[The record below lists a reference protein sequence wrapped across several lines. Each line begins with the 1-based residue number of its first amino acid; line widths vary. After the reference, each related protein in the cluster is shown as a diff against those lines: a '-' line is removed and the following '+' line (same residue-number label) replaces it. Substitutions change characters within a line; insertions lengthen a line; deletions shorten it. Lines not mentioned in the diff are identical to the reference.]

1 MQKKVFTTMALALG
15 ISATAFAQ
23 SAKTVSGTVCD
34 GSTGEPLIGAT
45 VREAGTAN
53 ATVTDSDGH
62 FLLNVSSN
70 QITVSYV
77 GYETS
82 QVKTAKAGNYDVRLS
97 SDNTINEVVVVGYGT
112 QRKSDLT
119 GSLASVSSKDIKD
132 YATANVSNLIAGK
145 AAGVYVSTASG
156 QPGEDAIVRVR
167 GLGTVNDNSP
177 LYVVDGQFMDNISAV
192 NPADIDR
199 IEVLKDA
206 SATAIYGSRGS
217 NGVILITTKG
227 GQSGQTTVSLD
238 ASIGWRSSYKALDM
252 MNSHQ
257 YYEFI
262 TTAYADEASFDKQ
275 KFTNQFNKGYDTDWW
290 DEVTRSA
297 FNQNYNLSVRTGT
310 AKSRTALSLGY
321 VDEQG
326 ALITTDFNRL
336 NLRLNQEYDI
346 NKYVT
351 VGATINIADMR
362 KKDAGALAHFDQ
374 SQKADPFTP
383 VINPLVE
390 PGSEN
395 YDYNKYAPTEWSWDP
410 NPVSRLRL
418 IDSHHNS
425 FNAFGNLFAQVNLTH
440 DLHYRFQLSF
450 ERDND
455 TYKSFTPVYESVFSA
470 DNLANMQSKSNTY
483 TQLTHNT
490 GWVKNYMVENRLNYT
505 HDFGRHHL
513 DVMAAITYEK
523 NDSEGINA
531 YKHTAVGND
540 EAYRVLDAQT
550 AGDLTSGGRTKT
562 AMMSYL
568 GRVNYAYA
576 DRYLATVNFRADGS
590 SRFAKSNRWGYFPSF
605 SLGWRISSE
614 PFFQKSSLASWMDNL
629 KLRAGWGQNGN
640 QRIDAQAPLTLIA
653 TDAEKKWWYGNGFTN
668 GYVPSYQGNADI
680 KWETS
685 EQTNIGLD
693 VALLHNTLDM
703 SFDYYIKK
711 TRDMLLQNPV
721 PSFGGYPNSPFVN
734 AGDVR
739 NNGFE
744 FVANYHNHAGDFNYH
759 ASLNLSTYKTKVTRL
774 TQDYLTGTV
783 SRTYVGGPMGRFWG
797 YKQIGIFQSQA
808 EIDSYV
814 DADGV
819 KYQPNAH
826 PGDFKFAKL
835 GDGKGAINDEEDRTF
850 IGNPNPDLI
859 YGFSLGFEWKGFDF
873 SAAFQGTLGNDI
885 YNAAKGTL
893 SVPGTQNALADAL
906 NKAWKHEGDTG
917 AKWPRITTN
926 NDNNNWR
933 VSSFMVEDGS
943 YLRLQNLQVGYTLP
957 MSLMGKLQ
965 YVKSARVYF
974 SAQNL
979 FTITGYSG
987 LDPDLGSASAL
998 NLGYDAVRYPSSR
1011 TFMFGVNLTF

>member
-1 MQKKVFTTMALALG
+1 MEKKVIIMALALG
-15 ISATAFAQ
+15 ISTTALAQ
-23 SAKTVSGTVCD
+23 SAKSISGTVYD

-45 VREAGTAN
+45 VREAGTSN
-53 ATVTDSDGH
+53 GTVTDADGH
-62 FLLNVSSN
+62 FQLTVSSN

-82 QVKTAKAGNYDVRLS
+82 QVKTVKEGNYEVRLA
-97 SDNTINEVVVVGYGT
+97 SDNMINEVVAVGYGT

-119 GSLASVSSKDIKD
+119 GSLSSVSSKDFKG
-132 YATANVSNLIAGK
+132 YATSNVSNLIAGK

-156 QPGEDAIVRVR
+156 QPGEDAVVRVR

-177 LYVVDGQFMDNISAV
+177 LYVVDGQFMDNISSI
-192 NPADIDR
+192 NPVDIDR

-227 GQSGQTTVSLD
+227 GQSGQTSVTLD

-252 MNSHQ
+252 MNSKQ
-257 YYEFI
+257 YYKFI
-262 TTAYADEASFDKQ
+262 TTAYADEPSFDKQ
-275 KFTNQFNKGYDTDWW
+275 KFTNQYQKGYDTNWW
-290 DEVTRSA
+290 DEVTRAA

-310 AKSRTALSLGY
+310 EKSRTAFSLGY
-321 VDEQG
+321 VDEEG
-326 ALITTDFNRL
+326 ALICTDFSRITA
-336 NLRLNQEYDI
+336 RLNQEYDI

-351 VGATINIADMR
+351 VGGTINVASMK
-362 KKDAGALAHFDQ
+362 KKDASALAQFDQ
-374 SQKADPFTP
+374 ILKADPFTP
-383 VINPLVE
+383 VINPLVK

-410 NPVSRLRL
+410 NPVAQLRL
-418 IDSHHNS
+418 IDSRHNY
-425 FNAFGNLFAQVNLTH
+425 FNVFGNVFAQVNLTH
-440 DLHYRFQLSF
+440 DLHYRFQFSF
-450 ERDND
+450 ENDND
-455 TYKSFTPVYESVFSA
+455 TYKSFTPIYNSVFSD

-490 GWVKNYMVENRLNYT
+490 SWVKNYMVENRLNYT
-505 HDFGRHHL
+505 HNFGKHHL
-513 DVMAAITYEK
+513 DVMGAITYEK
-523 NDSEGINA
+523 NNSEGINA
-531 YKHTAVGND
+531 YKNTAIGND

-550 AGDLTSGGRTKT
+550 LSDRASGGRTQT
-562 AMMSYL
+562 SMMSYL
-568 GRVNYAYA
+568 GRINYTYA

-590 SRFAKSNRWGYFPSF
+590 SRFAKKNRWGYFPSF

-614 PFFQKSSLASWMDNL
+614 TFFQKSLLASWVDNL

-653 TDAEKKWWYGNGFTN
+653 TDAEKKWWFGNGFVT
-668 GYVPSYQGNADI
+668 GYVPSYQGNSDI

-685 EQTNIGLD
+685 EQTNIGFD
-693 VALLHNTLDM
+693 VTLFHNTLDM

-711 TRDMLLQNPV
+711 TKDMLLQNPV

-744 FVANYHNHAGDFNYH
+744 FVANYHNNAGDFNYH
-759 ASLNLSTYKTKVTRL
+759 ASINLSNYKTTVTRL
-774 TQDYLTGTV
+774 TQDYLTGAV

-797 YKQIGIFQSQA
+797 YKQIGIFQSQE
-808 EIDSYV
+808 EIDNYV

-835 GDGKGAINDEEDRTF
+835 GDGKGEINDEEDRTF
-850 IGNPNPDLI
+850 IGDPNPDLI
-859 YGFSLGFEWKGFDF
+859 YGFNLGFEWKGFDF

-885 YNAAKGTL
+885 YNVDKGTL

-906 NKAWKHEGDTG
+906 TKAWKHEGDTD
-917 AKWPRITTN
+917 AEWPRITTN

-957 MSLMGKLQ
+957 MSFMAKLR

-987 LDPDLGSASAL
+987 LDPDLGTTSAL
-998 NLGYDAVRYPSSR
+998 NLGYDNVRYPSSR